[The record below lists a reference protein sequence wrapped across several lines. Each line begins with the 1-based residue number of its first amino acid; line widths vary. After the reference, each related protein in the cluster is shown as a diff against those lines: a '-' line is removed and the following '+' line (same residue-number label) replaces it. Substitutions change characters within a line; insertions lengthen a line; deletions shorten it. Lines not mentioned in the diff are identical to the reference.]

1 MQEQSSLTYNG
12 FNAGPFVRLDEKTI
26 KVGILVLVFA
36 FWMMFQFQK
45 QHLEM
50 SHTAIIM
57 MKQNNKDIP
66 KIDSES
72 AGANINTGKPS
83 FEFQLIKRPGINY
96 LHSDEESELE
106 ETVEA
111 QQSWRPPNLNI
122 FQW

>member
-12 FNAGPFVRLDEKTI
+12 FNAGPFLRLDEKTI
-26 KVGILVLVFA
+26 KVGILVLVA
-36 FWMMFQFQK
+36 VFWMMFQFQK

-66 KIDSES
+66 KIDLESE
-72 AGANINTGKPS
+72 GANINTGKPS
-83 FEFQLIKRPGINY
+83 FEFQLIKRPGISN

-106 ETVEA
+106 ETMEA
-111 QQSWRPPNLNI
+111 QQSWRPSNLNI

>member
-72 AGANINTGKPS
+72 EGANINTGKPS